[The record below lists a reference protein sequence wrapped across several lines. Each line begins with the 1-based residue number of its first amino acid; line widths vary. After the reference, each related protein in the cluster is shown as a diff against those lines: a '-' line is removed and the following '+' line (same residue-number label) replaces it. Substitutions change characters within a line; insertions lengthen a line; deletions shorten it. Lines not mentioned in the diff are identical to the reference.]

1 MEIFGGHG
9 NDNLIGSYG
18 NEILSGGMGND
29 IISGGYGVDT
39 LSGGEGFDKFII
51 LDDTPTEEFKKQWV
65 LSNPEDQ
72 ANIEVDNVFK
82 SEDTIKDFEMGVDT
96 IDLTALSNSGVDL
109 SNNIDINDLSIKK
122 KNEFDAVMEINT
134 SNIDVSITL
143 ENFGNV
149 SQQTEEE
156 LLQSILV

>member
-1 MEIFGGHG
+1 MDIDF
-9 NDNLIGSYG
+9 NDYDEYKNIVLGSYG

-72 ANIEVDNVFK
+72 ANIEADNIFK
-82 SEDTIKDFEMGVDT
+82 SGVAGCTAKHMNYKQYEYINKTVSSEMFYS
-96 IDLTALSNSGVDL
+96 LMA
-109 SNNIDINDLSIKK
+109 
-122 KNEFDAVMEINT
+122 
-134 SNIDVSITL
+134 
-143 ENFGNV
+143 
-149 SQQTEEE
+149 
-156 LLQSILV
+156 ILH